1 MTRDQPGGA
10 EVATDADIDEVK
22 RMCVLLFLELQ
33 EIRRKLEIEPV
44 GSRDRDDYLV
54 AVPGHLTELE
64 NKMRH
69 LAKVLP
75 QYEP

>member
-1 MTRDQPGGA
+1 M
-10 EVATDADIDEVK
+10 ATDADIDEIK

-44 GSRDRDDYLV
+44 GSRDRDEYQI
-54 AVPGHLTELE
+54 AVPGHLTEFE

-69 LAKVLP
+69 LVNVLP
-75 QYEP
+75 QREA